1 MVEFEDGSVKA
12 QMSMPDMKLPIL
24 YALSYPYRLPMKQK
38 ELNLFEVGSL
48 NFFKPD
54 TDTFPCLS
62 LAFSAIEKGGNMPC
76 IMNAANEIAVEYFL
90 NSKIEFLDIP
100 LIIEKAMQTSSFIA
114 NPSIEDY
121 FQTDK
126 EVKQRL
132 SLDYSHH

>member
-1 MVEFEDGSVKA
+1 
-12 QMSMPDMKLPIL
+12 
-24 YALSYPYRLPMKQK
+24 
-38 ELNLFEVGSL
+38 
-48 NFFKPD
+48 
-54 TDTFPCLS
+54 
-62 LAFSAIEKGGNMPC
+62 
-76 IMNAANEIAVEYFL
+76 MNAANEIAVEYFL

-132 SLDYSHH
+132 RLDYSHH